1 MKSET
6 YEKRAG
12 FLKNIRL
19 LPQRSRFEPQVKYWA
34 EVVFRDLPPESWD
47 KLIVDK
53 NLNVEN

>member
-1 MKSET
+1 VS
-6 YEKRAG
+6 

-47 KLIVDK
+47 KLVIDK
-53 NLNVEN
+53 NMSVEN